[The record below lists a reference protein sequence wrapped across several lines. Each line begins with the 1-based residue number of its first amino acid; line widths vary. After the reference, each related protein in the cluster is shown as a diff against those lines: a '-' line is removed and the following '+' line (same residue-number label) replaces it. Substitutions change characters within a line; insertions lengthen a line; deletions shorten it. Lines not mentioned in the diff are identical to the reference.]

1 MDTEK
6 AIEERS
12 QLLSPFLNERQRRI
26 LAAIEAQILGYG
38 GVSRIAKA
46 TGLSRNTVAAGTLE
60 LQRGEIRGTTPV
72 KE

>member
-6 AIEERS
+6 AIEERFK
-12 QLLSPFLNERQRRI
+12 LFSPFLNERQRRI